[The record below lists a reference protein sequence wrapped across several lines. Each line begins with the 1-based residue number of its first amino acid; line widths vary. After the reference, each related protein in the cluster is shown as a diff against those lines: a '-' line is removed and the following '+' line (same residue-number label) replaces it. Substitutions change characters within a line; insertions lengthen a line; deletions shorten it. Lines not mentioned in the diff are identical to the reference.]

1 MNQNSFIFF
10 LAEEKDNKD
19 YVQMITMPFS
29 MENNLNG
36 EHRYIRHTYI
46 PIFLWKLTCFNSINW
61 PRHLSMVL
69 KTCTLGQ
76 ETRKQFNAIIVYSIG

>member
-36 EHRYIRHTYI
+36 EHRYIRHTYM
-46 PIFLWKLTCFNSINW
+46 PIFF
-61 PRHLSMVL
+61 M
-69 KTCTLGQ
+69 
-76 ETRKQFNAIIVYSIG
+76 ETHVFQ